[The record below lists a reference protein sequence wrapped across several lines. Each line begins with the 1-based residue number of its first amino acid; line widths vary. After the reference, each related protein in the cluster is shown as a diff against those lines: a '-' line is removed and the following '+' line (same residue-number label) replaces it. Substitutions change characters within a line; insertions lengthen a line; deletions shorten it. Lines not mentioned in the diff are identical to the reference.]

1 MTFLTDQLGQAPKR
15 EEPTMRSSRGS
26 LLAAAA
32 LAMAAAVPAAIS
44 EPSLGYPIPNGWAP
58 SLRNGNNRRKDS
70 AKRHAKEKAAY
81 KSKRAQRKKAK
92 R

>member
-1 MTFLTDQLGQAPKR
+1 
-15 EEPTMRSSRGS
+15 MRSSRSS

-32 LAMAAAVPAAIS
+32 LAMVAATPAQAMAP
-44 EPSLGYPIPNGWAP
+44 ELGYPIPNGWAP
-58 SLRNGNNRRKDS
+58 SQRNGNNRREDS
-70 AKRHAKEKAAY
+70 AKRHAKAKAAY

>member
-1 MTFLTDQLGQAPKR
+1 
-15 EEPTMRSSRGS
+15 MRSSKSG

-32 LAMAAAVPAAIS
+32 LAMVAASPAQAAT
-44 EPSLGYPIPNGWAP
+44 PDLGYPIPNGWAP
-58 SLRNGNNRRKDS
+58 SQRNGNNRRENS
-70 AKRHAKEKAAY
+70 AKRHAKAKAAY

>member
-1 MTFLTDQLGQAPKR
+1 
-15 EEPTMRSSRGS
+15 MRKST

-32 LAMAAAVPAAIS
+32 IAMIGAGQPMAAPG
-44 EPSLGYPIPNGWAP
+44 PGYAIPNGWSP
-58 SLRNGNNRRKDS
+58 SSRGGNNRREDS
-70 AKRHAKEKAAY
+70 SKRHAKAKAAY

>member
-1 MTFLTDQLGQAPKR
+1 
-15 EEPTMRSSRGS
+15 MRSSRSG

-32 LAMAAAVPAAIS
+32 LAMVTASPAQVTA
-44 EPSLGYPIPNGWAP
+44 PDLGYPIPNGWAP
-58 SLRNGNNRRKDS
+58 SQRNGNNRREDS
-70 AKRHAKEKAAY
+70 AKRHAKAKAAY

>member
-1 MTFLTDQLGQAPKR
+1 MNRQFGWRRSVT
-15 EEPTMRSSRGS
+15 TMRNSRGG

-32 LAMAAAVPAAIS
+32 LAMMAAAPAVT
-44 EPSLGYPIPNGWAP
+44 PTPDLGYPMPNGWAP
-58 SLRNGNNRRKDS
+58 SRRNGNNRREAS
-70 AKRHAKEKAAY
+70 AKRHAKAKAAY

>member
-1 MTFLTDQLGQAPKR
+1 M
-15 EEPTMRSSRGS
+15 MRNSRSS

-32 LAMAAAVPAAIS
+32 LAMVAASPVAAAPD
-44 EPSLGYPIPNGWAP
+44 LRYPMPNGWAP
-58 SLRNGNNRRKDS
+58 NQGNGNNRREDS
-70 AKRHAKEKAAY
+70 TKRHAKAKVAY

>member
-1 MTFLTDQLGQAPKR
+1 
-15 EEPTMRSSRGS
+15 MRKGT

-32 LAMAAAVPAAIS
+32 IAMLGAGPPIAAQD
-44 EPSLGYPIPNGWAP
+44 LGYPMPNGWSP
-58 SLRNGNNRRKDS
+58 SSRNGNNRREDS
-70 AKRHAKEKAAY
+70 AKRHAKAKAAY

>member
-1 MTFLTDQLGQAPKR
+1 
-15 EEPTMRSSRGS
+15 MRRSS

-32 LAMAAAVPAAIS
+32 IAMMGASTPAAAQD
-44 EPSLGYPIPNGWAP
+44 LGYPMPNGWAP
-58 SLRNGNNRRKDS
+58 SQRNGNNRREDS
-70 AKRHAKEKAAY
+70 AKRHAKAKAAY